1 MLSKTLEKRSLA
13 DSHRALGIDPLYWK
27 QSEPTAVTQTCLRSV
42 KWQRGTKDTA
52 FPELFFLY
60 SQFSVAYCKSGL
72 LHDHHK
78 SRQHNGWRRLIA
90 QAWLRPRLATSKNLE
105 SKQSHP
111 THTPFPLSLSLSLH
125 PCIKYIMP
133 YAYMRGKKACSDTFC
148 SSLSAKMHSLFYWYV
163 ISGSVPTP
171 GWLSS
176 FLHRMP
182 SCHPL
187 MWAQS
192 VKKYLNT
199 ILNKINLYRQVYHP

>member
-13 DSHRALGIDPLYWK
+13 DSRRALGIDPLYWN
-27 QSEPTAVTQTCLRSV
+27 QSEPTPVIQTCLRSV

-111 THTPFPLSLSLSLH
+111 THTPFPLSLS
-125 PCIKYIMP
+125 
-133 YAYMRGKKACSDTFC
+133 
-148 SSLSAKMHSLFYWYV
+148 
-163 ISGSVPTP
+163 
-171 GWLSS
+171 
-176 FLHRMP
+176 P
-182 SCHPL
+182 SIPP
-187 MWAQS
+187 
-192 VKKYLNT
+192 LNT
-199 ILNKINLYRQVYHP
+199 LCLMHIWEEKRHVVTLFVVHLVLKCIHYSTGTWSQVVFQPQVGCLPSYTEYLPAIHWCELNQLKNT